1 MTGSTPKVTDV
12 VVVGA
17 GLSGLRAAL
26 EVHRAGLSV
35 VVLEAMD
42 RVGGK
47 TLSLESSA
55 GNSKVDVGA
64 AWINDTNQS
73 EMYALAKEFGFE
85 LIQQRVT
92 GDGLEQQPDG
102 SVISFPPG
110 LPGVMTP
117 EQIEMFGQFVEV
129 IKGHIERSH
138 PESPH
143 LGPDAAMLD
152 SMTFEAYAEKY
163 SPGGFGVFLADTLVI
178 CLLGVQARELSALY
192 MIDYLKSGT
201 GIENM
206 ISDRKHG
213 GQYLRNR
220 QSNQTF
226 SVRLAAQLPDSAI
239 HLSTPVTKITR
250 LPGHGCMIQT
260 AGSGPVF
267 RAKRVIVSVPTPL
280 YSLITFEPPL
290 PAAKQALGD
299 STALGYYAKTIFVF
313 DRPWWHEAGLSG
325 VMQSI
330 EGPIAFSRDTCSEK
344 DNQYSITCFLV
355 GDTGRAWSKWSAVE
369 RRRLVTAQFDAVMSS
384 TARAKGI
391 DVPPPINIIEKE
403 WVKDP
408 WALGAPCPVMLPGV
422 LSADSGKAIRSPV
435 DNIHFVGTETS
446 LVWKGYMEGAVRS
459 GVRGAKEVIDA
470 LTVRICKD

>member
-26 EVHRAGLSV
+26 EVYRAGLSV

-55 GNSKVDVGA
+55 GNSKVDLGA

-129 IKGHIERSH
+129 IKGHVERSH

-163 SPGGFGVFLADTLVI
+163 SPGGFGLFLADTLAI

-220 QSNQTF
+220 Q
-226 SVRLAAQLPDSAI
+226 
-239 HLSTPVTKITR
+239 
-250 LPGHGCMIQT
+250 
-260 AGSGPVF
+260 
-267 RAKRVIVSVPTPL
+267 
-280 YSLITFEPPL
+280 
-290 PAAKQALGD
+290 
-299 STALGYYAKTIFVF
+299 
-313 DRPWWHEAGLSG
+313 
-325 VMQSI
+325 
-330 EGPIAFSRDTCSEK
+330 
-344 DNQYSITCFLV
+344 
-355 GDTGRAWSKWSAVE
+355 
-369 RRRLVTAQFDAVMSS
+369 
-384 TARAKGI
+384 
-391 DVPPPINIIEKE
+391 
-403 WVKDP
+403 
-408 WALGAPCPVMLPGV
+408 
-422 LSADSGKAIRSPV
+422 
-435 DNIHFVGTETS
+435 
-446 LVWKGYMEGAVRS
+446 
-459 GVRGAKEVIDA
+459 
-470 LTVRICKD
+470 CK